1 MQIDRFTQKMYKE
14 IQKTKNHEGRVE
26 EEGKKKTPRE
36 LLSVIKTY

>member
-14 IQKTKNHEGRVE
+14 IQKTKNHEGSVE
-26 EEGKKKTPRE
+26 EEGKKTPRE